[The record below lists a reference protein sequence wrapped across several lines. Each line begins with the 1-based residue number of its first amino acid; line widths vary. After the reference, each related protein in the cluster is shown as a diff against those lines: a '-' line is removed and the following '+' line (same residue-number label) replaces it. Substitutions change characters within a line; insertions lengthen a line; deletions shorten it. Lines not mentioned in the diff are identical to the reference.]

1 MSIWETPKDK
11 QEEWIEKAFNLITK
25 YEMDVPAV
33 LFLESMKPLFWF
45 GGQMSR
51 IAVAPFMLAF
61 WNDGFGLIHTFENR
75 KNIEKLIKKIEEKNQ
90 REREEKDRKKAE
102 RIKSGVKEE
111 GWKKYFKFL
120 NL

>member
-1 MSIWETPKDK
+1 MYETPKEK

-25 YEMDVPAV
+25 YEMNIPAV
-33 LFLESMKPLFWF
+33 LLLESMKPLYFY

-51 IAVAPFMLAF
+51 IVVGPFMHAF
-61 WNDGFGLIHTFENR
+61 WKDGFGLIDTFENR
-75 KNIEKLIKKIEEKNQ
+75 KNIEKLIKKIEEQHQ
-90 REREEKDRKKAE
+90 REREKKDREKADK
-102 RIKSGVKEE
+102 IKIGEKEE